1 MSARQFT
8 TAALTLSLL
17 MTSVAWA
24 AVKDKKSAHEAHHPA
39 AAASAASM
47 AASAASGPM
56 NCGMAKDCAKR
67 QEDMKKIRDTKDPAK
82 RKEMMNKHHKEMHDQ
97 HMGKGGMM
105 GQGMAASSAASQ

>member
-1 MSARQFT
+1 MLRHITTSA
-8 TAALTLSLL
+8 LVLSL
-17 MTSVAWA
+17 MISSAAWA

-39 AAASAASM
+39 VAASAASM

-67 QEDMKKIRDTKDPAK
+67 QDEMKKIRDTKDPAK
-82 RKEMMNKHHKEMHDQ
+82 RKEMHDQ

-105 GQGMAASSAASQ
+105 GQGMAASAASQ

>member
-1 MSARQFT
+1 MLRHITTSA
-8 TAALTLSLL
+8 LVLSL
-17 MTSVAWA
+17 MISSAAWA

-39 AAASAASM
+39 V

-67 QEDMKKIRDTKDPAK
+67 QEEMKKIRETKDPAK
-82 RKEMMNKHHKEMHDQ
+82 RQEMMNKHHKEMHDQ

-105 GQGMAASSAASQ
+105 GQGMAASAASQ

>member
-1 MSARQFT
+1 MPVRHITTSALVLGLLISS
-8 TAALTLSLL
+8 AAG
-17 MTSVAWA
+17 A

-39 AAASAASM
+39 VAASAASM
-47 AASAASGPM
+47 AASGPM

-67 QEDMKKIRDTKDPAK
+67 QDEMKKIRDTKDPAK

-105 GQGMAASSAASQ
+105 GQGMAASAASQ

>member
-17 MTSVAWA
+17 MTSAAWA

-39 AAASAASM
+39 A